1 MSARPVP
8 STRAP
13 WDAQR
18 TSGEVRTLESEVES
32 LRESLRRPP
41 SRDEEAQA
49 VEAERRALVTRIEAL
64 EERRV
69 AVAAARETLR
79 ARFDA
84 AVRSGLRRDGR
95 LRALGGVLGFV
106 LVAAAAPLLFDVI
119 ASAPPIEPGA
129 GGPPGIA
136 LLLLAALGLGARLR
150 RRG

>member
-1 MSARPVP
+1 MSARPLP

-18 TSGEVRTLESEVES
+18 TSGEVRTLESEVAL

-41 SRDEEAQA
+41 ARDDDARH
-49 VEAERRALVTRIEAL
+49 VEAERRALVSRIEEL

-69 AVAAARETLR
+69 AVAARRESLR
-79 ARFDA
+79 SGFDA

-95 LRALGGVLGFV
+95 LRALGGLVGFA
-106 LVAAAAPLLFDVI
+106 LVVAAAPLLVELI
-119 ASAPPIEPGA
+119 GSVPPVEPGA
-129 GGPPGIA
+129 GGPPGVA

-150 RRG
+150 RR